1 MVEKMTLKLANM
13 VCYVMNK
20 LFMLDMRTDRV
31 TLRFSCVANI
41 DEVYGQEEQL
51 HAEGGLHP
59 LLHALHR
66 EHRGDFPLTNRDRD
80 GCKKSRNSIDVNVT
94 RIHSFNIF

>member
-1 MVEKMTLKLANM
+1 ML
-13 VCYVMNK
+13 CYDEIVDT
-20 LFMLDMRTDRV
+20 LFMLDIQTDRV
-31 TLRFSCVANI
+31 NLRFSCVAYI
-41 DEVYGQEEQL
+41 DAVYGQEEQL
-51 HAEGGLHP
+51 YAEGGLHP